1 MKLYLQECYYV
12 IGFTGCSVRTDYIG
26 SWCCFIHVQVYH
38 QNTYRMSY
46 LIPQYHMV
54 WDGTLGFQGTS
65 GDKSGQHQLFQLACE
80 CKHPEVVNRIHP
92 DLQHMYFIAQDTAD
106 ERQCVSSINFKQDKE
121 MRSHCLETLDIQTL
135 SNHLVFC
142 IVIHEHHLSSS
153 GSLVFSKSL
162 HMDSVLSSIPCVKAN
177 RYFISYSHGHL
188 DYISKERDITEECP
202 VLSSP
207 TLIWFTLHL
216 L

>member
-1 MKLYLQECYYV
+1 
-12 IGFTGCSVRTDYIG
+12 
-26 SWCCFIHVQVYH
+26 
-38 QNTYRMSY
+38 
-46 LIPQYHMV
+46 
-54 WDGTLGFQGTS
+54 
-65 GDKSGQHQLFQLACE
+65 
-80 CKHPEVVNRIHP
+80 
-92 DLQHMYFIAQDTAD
+92 
-106 ERQCVSSINFKQDKE
+106 

-202 VLSSP
+202 GFVLSYTNLVYSSLVIIQHSQKQYSAMHV
-207 TLIWFTLHL
+207 LITCSGCYATQCL
-216 L
+216 LNQSQFLL